1 LNSLFV
7 QVKNIQ
13 KDIEHYAITNE
24 YDRRLSSIELKLTNY
39 EKQVQSLQ
47 QIISPN
53 NVSEILTVAKMKEEI
68 LARTVFETK
77 INEKVNIYFEKL
89 IRSIKI
95 SIQ

>member
-1 LNSLFV
+1 MFV

>member
-1 LNSLFV
+1 MNSLFV